1 MPNHALS
8 VFKQLK
14 AKAEERGRDIGTFV
28 QRGTTFERYGA
39 QVKIQPD
46 AILYQVTVNSRCGEE
61 NYMGRFELSNRAL
74 TTSLIQLLAKSHR
87 TMSAKLQRE
96 P

>member
-14 AKAEERGRDIGTFV
+14 AKAEERGKDIGTFV

-46 AILYQVTVNSRCGEE
+46 AILYQVTVDSPFGEE
-61 NYMGRFELSNRAL
+61 KHMGRFELSNRAL
-74 TTSLIQLLAKSHR
+74 TTNLIKLLAKSHS
-87 TMSAKLQRE
+87 TMSVKLQRE

>member
-14 AKAEERGRDIGTFV
+14 AKAEERGKDIGTFV

-39 QVKIQPD
+39 RIQIQPD
-46 AILYQVTVNSRCGEE
+46 AMIYQVTIDSTFGEE
-61 NYMGRFELSNRAL
+61 QHMGRFELSNRAL
-74 TTSLIQLLAKSHR
+74 TTNLIKLLAKSHR

>member
-14 AKAEERGRDIGTFV
+14 AKAEERDKDIGSFV
-28 QRGTTFERYGA
+28 QRGTTFERHGA
-39 QVKIQPD
+39 KLKIQPD
-46 AILYQVTVNSRCGEE
+46 AILYQVTLNTRTGEE
-61 NYMGRFELSNRAL
+61 EHMGRFELSNRAL
-74 TTSLIQLLAKSHR
+74 TTNLIKLLAKSLK
-87 TMSAKLQRE
+87 TMSKKIQRE